1 MGVINDCQV
10 NFIISVIAE
19 WGLGLLQRCTIKH
32 IVVMMEGGSLGD
44 LGGTHFLPFPFLL
57 EILLNE
63 LGTHWENSVLK

>member
-19 WGLGLLQRCTIKH
+19 WGEGVLQRYTTKH
-32 IVVMMEGGSLGD
+32 VVMMDGGYLGD